1 MSKIK
6 VDYILFIGG
15 VLMIY
20 LKEVTEKNW
29 REVNSL
35 KVEEKQQSYVSSNVG
50 ILARTYV
57 YRSQNGQAKAIY
69 NDNEIVGLLMYRECD
84 EVQAFVLD
92 QMMIDKRFQRR
103 GFGEEAAL
111 IAIELM
117 KGDKKYNRIVLCYCD
132 GNIAA
137 KDLYTKMGFYHTGEV
152 DENKIVMALDL

>member
-1 MSKIK
+1 
-6 VDYILFIGG
+6 
-15 VLMIY
+15 MIY

-35 KVEEKQQSYVSSNVG
+35 KVEEKQQSYVSSSVG
-50 ILARTYV
+50 ILARVYA
-57 YRSQNGQAKAIY
+57 YRSQNSQAKAIY

-92 QMMIDKRFQRR
+92 QMMIDKRFQRK
-103 GFGEEAAL
+103 GFGEEAAF

-117 KGDKKYNRIVLCYCD
+117 KSDKKYNRIVLWYCD

-137 KDLYTKMGFYHTGEV
+137 KNLYSKLGFYHTGEV
-152 DENKIVMALDL
+152 DENEIIMALDF